1 MKKKLKKLVI
11 FGAGSSGKEIKLLVD
26 EINDKSSTWEII
38 GFIDK
43 NQKLIGKKI
52 KGIKVY
58 KEISEF
64 KNQEINW
71 VCSIMNPKIK
81 IKICKS
87 INKKY
92 KAINLLHPSVRVP
105 NDLKIGKG
113 NVIFSNIHLSYG
125 VRLGSHCMISFGCDI
140 GHNSIIS
147 NYNSIMPGS
156 IINGF
161 TLIGEACVI
170 GSGAII
176 NTKIKIGKES
186 IIGSGSFIFENVKN
200 KTSVFNL
207 PRQIKKSIK

>member
-1 MKKKLKKLVI
+1 
-11 FGAGSSGKEIKLLVD
+11 
-26 EINDKSSTWEII
+26 
-38 GFIDK
+38 
-43 NQKLIGKKI
+43 
-52 KGIKVY
+52 
-58 KEISEF
+58 
-64 KNQEINW
+64 
-71 VCSIMNPKIK
+71 MNPKIK
-81 IKICKS
+81 KKICKS

-170 GSGAII
+170 GSG
-176 NTKIKIGKES
+176 
-186 IIGSGSFIFENVKN
+186 SFIFENVKN

-207 PRQIKKSIK
+207 PRQIKKNIK